1 MRIFILGGT
10 GFIGYHAVLELLKRG
25 HQIRILSL
33 PPEPPADLFPANVE
47 IVLGY
52 FNKMADGEMDS
63 LFNGCEGVV
72 FAAGA
77 DDRITPTAPAY
88 PFFYEANVQ
97 SSTRFFRLAKKAGVK
112 KGVLLGS
119 YFAHFDRLWP
129 ELQLSEHHPYIRSRV
144 EQEKESLA
152 IAGHDLDLA
161 ILELPYIFGYMPGK
175 KPLWKPLVKYL
186 HWPLPWVFYTRGGS
200 AMVGVNRVAEAIVG
214 ALEQGKGGERYLIGD
229 ENLTW
234 CEFLTRLAAAGGL
247 NRKVLTL
254 PNWIAQVGLWCV
266 KIWHRIR
273 GLEGGLD
280 PTEFIKLQTRETFFD
295 PNFAQAALGFSGG
308 GLDEAFEET
317 IKGCGY
323 PVMESD
329 QVFDDE

>member
-10 GFIGYHAVLELLKRG
+10 GFIGYHAVFELVKRG
-25 HQIRILSL
+25 HQVRILSL
-33 PPEPPADLFPANVE
+33 PPEPPADLFPVNVE
-47 IVLGY
+47 IVLGD
-52 FNKMADGEMDS
+52 FNKMADREMDS
-63 LFNGCEGVV
+63 LFSDCEGVV

-77 DDRITPTAPAY
+77 DDRITPKAPAY

-97 SSTRFFRLAKKAGVK
+97 SSIRFFRLAIKAGVK

-144 EQEKESLA
+144 EQEKECLVFA
-152 IAGHDLDLA
+152 CTDLDLA

-175 KPLWKPLVKYL
+175 TPLWKPLVKYL
-186 HWPLPWVFYTRGGS
+186 HWPFPWVFYPRGGS
-200 AMVGVNRVAEAIVG
+200 AMVSVKVVAKAIAG

-234 CEFLTRLAAAGGL
+234 RVFLARFAVAGGL

-254 PNWIAQVGLWCV
+254 PDWLVSAGLWGV
-266 KIWHRIR
+266 KGWHKVQ
-273 GLEGGLD
+273 GLKGGLD

-295 PNFAQAALGFSGG
+295 PAPAQIALGFSGG
-308 GLDEAFEET
+308 DLQEAFKET
-317 IKGCGY
+317 IRGSGY
-323 PVMESD
+323 IITKA
-329 QVFDDE
+329 